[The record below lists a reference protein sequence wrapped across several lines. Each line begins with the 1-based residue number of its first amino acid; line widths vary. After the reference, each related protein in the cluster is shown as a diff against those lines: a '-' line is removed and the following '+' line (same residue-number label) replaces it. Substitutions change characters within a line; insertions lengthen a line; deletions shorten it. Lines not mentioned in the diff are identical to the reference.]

1 MSPSS
6 KQGRRERMVDRG
18 ELRAQREAR
27 RDSSMEAASHVRELA
42 AAPVPAV
49 PGGAVLGAVAA
60 AAVPMGACA
69 VPVAAGLAPPLV
81 AGLVAATAGGTV
93 LAGADAPLRAVAN
106 APAAGAGDAESAE
119 HFGGSGGLAGAPD
132 VPEAAVAAVP
142 VADPLPTL
150 SEPTVSA
157 AAAAVPAEPVVLE
170 DTSAEAAVVA
180 ATAMADPPVASPSA
194 AATPP
199 TTLSLEDFFAA
210 MGGAPPT
217 REAMEAQLL
226 ELYDAFCM
234 GPVAAGAGAARP
246 ATSRAHETETALPP
260 STAGPAVAAGSPSTA
275 GPPTAEVAA
284 GPAAAN
290 DEAIAAAPPGTP
302 SEQQAVVAAEGAPT
316 YAMSELDRQAVL
328 AHSGSYR
335 LLDENVRR
343 RLTMGLNRTCKSAV
357 LQRWTW
363 AKTDRTGALQLEFLQ
378 EWARDPQC
386 GFCTVRET
394 QSRTTKQ
401 ATIAG
406 WGWRVRDELVD
417 YYNGNRALVDR
428 ICARTQKKRNPMD
441 PLGQDPEL
449 DLYWV
454 WLKEDVSKHDDTVQ
468 QRSRTVHGE
477 IGNEDAAEAGRFT
490 LAGTNYLNSI
500 PAPMA
505 EVEGSVAADGQKK
518 PPKRKSGADGSGCG
532 RASKKP
538 NSEARQK
545 LEKRRKRATQVLGS
559 MRALRATLPDSD
571 TMAGNV
577 RTVLEK
583 EADNLGTARARADEA
598 VEAWERGNMGEE
610 ELQGADEAL
619 QDALK
624 QAEDVVAQ
632 GKLRVRQL
640 GLGN

>member
-1 MSPSS
+1 M
-6 KQGRRERMVDRG
+6 
-18 ELRAQREAR
+18 
-27 RDSSMEAASHVRELA
+27 
-42 AAPVPAV
+42 
-49 PGGAVLGAVAA
+49 
-60 AAVPMGACA
+60 
-69 VPVAAGLAPPLV
+69 
-81 AGLVAATAGGTV
+81 
-93 LAGADAPLRAVAN
+93 
-106 APAAGAGDAESAE
+106 
-119 HFGGSGGLAGAPD
+119 
-132 VPEAAVAAVP
+132 
-142 VADPLPTL
+142 
-150 SEPTVSA
+150 
-157 AAAAVPAEPVVLE
+157 
-170 DTSAEAAVVA
+170 
-180 ATAMADPPVASPSA
+180 
-194 AATPP
+194 
-199 TTLSLEDFFAA
+199 
-210 MGGAPPT
+210 
-217 REAMEAQLL
+217 
-226 ELYDAFCM
+226 
-234 GPVAAGAGAARP
+234 
-246 ATSRAHETETALPP
+246 
-260 STAGPAVAAGSPSTA
+260 
-275 GPPTAEVAA
+275 
-284 GPAAAN
+284 N

-316 YAMSELDRQAVL
+316 YVMSELDRQSVL

-577 RTVLEK
+577 RTVLQK
-583 EADNLGTARARADEA
+583 EADNLGNARARADQA